1 MMGSGRAGLWLIG
14 AYGGVG
20 TTVAVGLSA
29 LARGTASLSG
39 LVTALPAFEAC
50 DLADPADLVIGG
62 HELRQSSYVE
72 AADILSQK
80 AGILSSDLLKACRN
94 DLADASARIR
104 PGLATGAGKCIE
116 QMADWPDAT
125 RPESCRATIARLQKD
140 WSDFRATHDL
150 EQMVVINVASTEPPC
165 PPAPCH
171 DSLDELAKAIH
182 GSDRT
187 GLPASSLY
195 AYAAID
201 AGYPYVNFTPS
212 QGASTPALQKLAI
225 ERSCPI
231 AGQDAK
237 TGETLIK
244 SVLAPMF
251 LARNL
256 KVLSWFG
263 QNLIG
268 NRDGQVLR
276 DPANKSAKIASK
288 DQVIAGVLGYQPQTQ
303 IGIEYVPSLD
313 DWKTAW
319 DFIHFQGF
327 LGVKMSMQFTWQGC
341 DSILA
346 APLVIDLARLA
357 LLAQRR
363 GERGVMGH
371 LACFFKSPLGVD
383 EHDFFKQ
390 FEALLAYASACGRP
404 VGMKVAEVL
413 NNAHHA

>member
-1 MMGSGRAGLWLIG
+1 MSKGRVGLWLIG
-14 AYGGVG
+14 AFGGVG

-29 LARGTASLSG
+29 LAQNVTACTG
-39 LVTALPAFEAC
+39 LVTALPEFEGC
-50 DLADPADLVIGG
+50 GLAEATDFVIGG
-62 HELRQSSYVE
+62 HELRRTSYAE
-72 AADILSQK
+72 AADRLARE
-80 AGILSSDLLKACRN
+80 AGLFSAELLRACKSDLTE
-94 DLADASARIR
+94 ASARIR
-104 PGLATGAGKCIE
+104 PGFASGAGKCIE
-116 QMADWPDAT
+116 QMADWPGTT
-125 RPESCRATIARLQKD
+125 RQESCRATITRLQKD
-140 WSDFRATHDL
+140 WSDLRTAHEL
-150 EQMVVINVASTEPPC
+150 EQIVVINVASTEPSC
-165 PPAPCH
+165 PSVPCH
-171 DSLDELAKAIH
+171 DSLDELEKTIDR
-182 GSDRT
+182 SDRV

-201 AGYPYVNFTPS
+201 AGHPYVNFTPS
-212 QGASTPALQKLAI
+212 LGASTPALQQMAI

-231 AGQDAK
+231 AGQDGK

-251 LARNL
+251 VARNL

-268 NRDGQVLR
+268 NRDGLVLR
-276 DPANKSAKIASK
+276 EPANKSAKLASK

-303 IGIEYVPSLD
+303 VGIEYVPSLD

-363 GERGVMGH
+363 GERGVMRH
-371 LACFFKSPLGVD
+371 LACFFKTPLGVD

-390 FEALLAYASACGRP
+390 FEQLCKYAETAQDGGARDGPELLRTCS
-404 VGMKVAEVL
+404 
-413 NNAHHA
+413 

>member
-1 MMGSGRAGLWLIG
+1 MSTGRAGLWLIG

-20 TTVAVGLSA
+20 TTVAVGLAA
-29 LARGTASLSG
+29 LARGIADATG
-39 LVTALPAFEAC
+39 LVTALPAFDAC
-50 DLADPADLVIGG
+50 DLTDPANLVIGG
-62 HELRQSSYVE
+62 HELRRSSYVE
-72 AADILSQK
+72 SADRLSRE
-80 AGILSSDLLKACRN
+80 AGIFSPELLKVCRQ

-104 PGLATGAGKCIE
+104 PGIACGGGQCIE
-116 QMADWPDAT
+116 EMADWPGAT
-125 RPESCRATIARLQKD
+125 RPESCRETIARLQKD
-140 WSDFRATHDL
+140 WSDFGAGHDL
-150 EQMVVINVASTEPPC
+150 RHIVVANIASTEPPC
-165 PPAPCH
+165 PSPPCH
-171 DSLDELAKAIH
+171 GSRDELEKALDR
-182 GSDRT
+182 SDRI

-212 QGASTPALQKLAI
+212 LGASTPALQRLAV

-231 AGQDAK
+231 AGQDGK
-237 TGETLIK
+237 TGETLLK

-251 LARNL
+251 MARNL
-256 KVLSWFG
+256 RVLSWFG

-268 NRDGQVLR
+268 NRDGLVLR
-276 DPANKSAKIASK
+276 DPANKSAKLASK

-303 IGIEYVPSLD
+303 VGIEYVPSLD

-363 GERGVMGH
+363 GEGGVMRH
-371 LACFFKSPLGVD
+371 LACFFKNPLAVH
-383 EHDFFKQ
+383 EHDFAKQ
-390 FEALLAYASACGRP
+390 FEALLAYARSAADPAGAQA
-404 VGMKVAEVL
+404 GGIL
-413 NNAHHA
+413 NNVPHA

>member
-1 MMGSGRAGLWLIG
+1 MTNGRAGLWLIG

-20 TTVAVGLSA
+20 TTVAVGLSG
-29 LARGTASLSG
+29 LARGIAGSTG
-39 LVTALPAFEAC
+39 LVTALPAFERC
-50 DLADPADLVIGG
+50 GLANLADLVIGG
-62 HELRQSSYVE
+62 HELRQTSYVE
-72 AADILSQK
+72 AADILCLK
-80 AGILSSDLLKACRN
+80 AGIFSADLLKACRD
-94 DLADASARIR
+94 DLANASAAIR
-104 PGLATGAGKCIE
+104 PGLAIGAGKCIE
-116 QMADWPDAT
+116 EMADWPGMT
-125 RPESCRATIARLQKD
+125 RRESCRATIARLQKD
-140 WSDFRATHDL
+140 WSDFRAAHDL
-150 EQMVVINVASTEPPC
+150 AQIVVINVASTEPLC

-171 DSLDELAKAIH
+171 DSLAALENAL
-182 GSDRT
+182 DRGDRA

-212 QGASTPALQKLAI
+212 QGASTPALEQLAI

-231 AGQDAK
+231 AGQDGK

-256 KVLSWFG
+256 QVLSWFG

-268 NRDGQVLR
+268 NRDGLVLR
-276 DPANKSAKIASK
+276 NPANKSAKLASK

-303 IGIEYVPSLD
+303 VGIEYVPSLD

-341 DSILA
+341 DSVLA

-363 GERGVMGH
+363 GERGVMRH
-371 LACFFKSPLGVD
+371 LACFFKSPLGVE

-390 FEALLAYASACGRP
+390 FEALLEYASISGNGAGDE
-404 VGMKVAEVL
+404 VTEVL
-413 NNAHHA
+413 NNARA

>member
-1 MMGSGRAGLWLIG
+1 MGSRRAGLWLIG

-29 LARGTASLSG
+29 MARGIADSTG
-39 LVTALPAFEAC
+39 FVTALPAFAAC
-50 DLADPADLVIGG
+50 DLADPADLVVGG
-62 HELRQSSYVE
+62 HELRQTSYVE
-72 AADILSQK
+72 AADILSLK
-80 AGILSSDLLKACRN
+80 AGIFSADLLQACRDN
-94 DLADASARIR
+94 LARASARIR
-104 PGLATGAGKCIE
+104 PGVAIGAGKCIE
-116 QMADWPDAT
+116 EMADWPGAP
-125 RPESCRATIARLQKD
+125 RLEPCRATIARLQKD
-140 WSDFRATHDL
+140 WADFRATHDL
-150 EQMVVINVASTEPPC
+150 DHVAVINVASTEPPC
-165 PPAPCH
+165 PPALCH
-171 DSLDELAKAIH
+171 DSLDELQQAIDR
-182 GSDRT
+182 SDRT

-195 AYAAID
+195 AYAAIS

-212 QGASTPALQKLAI
+212 LGASTPALQQLAI
-225 ERSCPI
+225 EQSCPI
-231 AGQDAK
+231 AGQDGK

-268 NRDGQVLR
+268 NRDGRVLR
-276 DPANKSAKIASK
+276 EPANKSAKIASK
-288 DQVIAGVLGYQPQTQ
+288 DQVIASVLGYQPQTQ
-303 IGIEYVPSLD
+303 VGIEYVPSLD

-357 LLAQRR
+357 LLAQHR
-363 GERGVMGH
+363 GERGVMRH
-371 LACFFKSPLGVD
+371 LACFFKSPLGVR

-390 FEALLAYASACGRP
+390 FEALLAYASACLRP
-404 VGMKVAEVL
+404 QGTEVL
-413 NNAHHA
+413 NNASHA